1 MRGKRAK
8 EADNKKMILF
18 IVIFVVIICIL
29 AGIYNLEKKGVNV
42 SNDNKNEIDRN
53 QVISNLTNSS
63 VNNVQEKDDEK
74 EESEKKDNVENENN
88 QEKTSSEVITEPVEK
103 QEEKAINIAKK
114 DFGTESGVY
123 YSNMGIDAQG
133 RYIVTVNVSS
143 TTEVIQWYY
152 IDVVTGKFEK
162 Q

>member
-1 MRGKRAK
+1 MKGRRAK
-8 EADNKKMILF
+8 ESDNKLGKLIIVF
-18 IVIFVVIICIL
+18 IIIIGVIVGMFFL
-29 AGIYNLEKKGVNV
+29 GKKRANKVEVEENETNTAEVV
-42 SNDNKNEIDRN
+42 SNLVNTTEDGDTKQEN
-53 QVISNLTNSS
+53 Q
-63 VNNVQEKDDEK
+63 KDDVK
-74 EESEKKDNVENENN
+74 NDDESK
-88 QEKTSSEVITEPVEK
+88 QETSTTNTEVITEPVEK
-103 QEEKAINIAKK
+103 QEEKAIQIAKK

-152 IDVVTGKFEK
+152 IDVTTGKFEK